1 MKLIGQPESYS
12 DMLERIFVA
21 TLATGLACTVLVG
34 QASPAFRNFLNSF
47 STTADVGPLKGV
59 KALYVLV
66 PLVVAVVSRAILLH
80 DKISDVFR
88 LRYRFDTKYILFP
101 LAERAG
107 LALTD
112 PVKKQL
118 RANRRAAMYRIFYS
132 YASFVDPKID
142 RQLVRTAADK
152 WGWFWAALESM
163 FVSVVTIFILMW
175 LGQWTYVAW
184 LGGAIL
190 LLLAFA
196 IFQWLACRRSA
207 TRQVDAIIEDVDRKK
222 KISVYLKTV
231 VGSSSGE

>member
-21 TLATGLACTVLVG
+21 TLATGLACTVLLA
-34 QASPAFRNFLNSF
+34 QASPAFRNFLNSL

-66 PLVVAVVSRAILLH
+66 PLVLAVASRAIRLH

-101 LAERAG
+101 LVERAG

-112 PVKKQL
+112 PVKKRL
-118 RANRRAAMYRIFYS
+118 RANRHAAMSKIFYS
-132 YASFVDPKID
+132 YASFADPEID
-142 RQLVRTAADK
+142 RQLVRTAADN
-152 WGWFWAALESM
+152 WSWFWAALESA
-163 FVSVVTIFILMW
+163 FVSVVTILILLW

-184 LGGAIL
+184 LGSAIV

-196 IFQWLACRRSA
+196 VFQWFACRRGA
-207 TRQVDAIIEDVDRKK
+207 IRQVDAIVEDADRKK
-222 KISVYLKTV
+222 GILAYVRIV
-231 VGSSSGE
+231 PGSS